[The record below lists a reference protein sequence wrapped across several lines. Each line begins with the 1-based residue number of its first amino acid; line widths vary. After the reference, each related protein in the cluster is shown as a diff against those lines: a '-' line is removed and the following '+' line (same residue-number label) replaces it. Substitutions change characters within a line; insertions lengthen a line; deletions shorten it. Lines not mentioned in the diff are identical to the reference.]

1 MQEGEISAGSVDT
14 VRLEKSGRRCQKQ
27 DLCKERGQLTFK
39 REVVGEDNADDKRGH
54 KQKELTMVVHADYR
68 RQIRQYDRRRYG
80 NVHILQFQTHGQ

>member
-39 REVVGEDNADDKRGH
+39 REVVEEDDSED
-54 KQKELTMVVHADYR
+54 
-68 RQIRQYDRRRYG
+68 
-80 NVHILQFQTHGQ
+80 